1 MREPD
6 TRGRMT
12 GVGKEEAGEEAGKKG
27 TALILTGQLQL
38 ATEKL
43 FHICGA
49 STNVHERRRIR

>member
-1 MREPD
+1 
-6 TRGRMT
+6 MT